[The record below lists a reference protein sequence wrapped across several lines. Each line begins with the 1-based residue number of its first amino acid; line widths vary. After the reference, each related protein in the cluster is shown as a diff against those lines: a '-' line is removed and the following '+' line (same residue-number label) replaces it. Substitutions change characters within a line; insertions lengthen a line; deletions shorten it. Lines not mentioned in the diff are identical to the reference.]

1 MKTNMI
7 KKGLKNQILKS
18 QITLLKLVYLT
29 FISLVEIFRAFNIT
43 VFNCNILAILYQDFL
58 IVKYV
63 IASDH
68 WKHSSQ
74 CFGSHIYIYIAM
86 SRHIRI
92 RMEFKFLFP
101 QNGVC
106 VHSIRLVAN
115 NISMNMNN
123 EEIVCWGIF

>member
-1 MKTNMI
+1 MKINMI

-58 IVKYV
+58 IVKDV

-74 CFGSHIYIYIAM
+74 CFGSHIYIYICNEQT
-86 SRHIRI
+86 H
-92 RMEFKFLFP
+92 KNH
-101 QNGVC
+101 NGIQVFVSSEWSLC
-106 VHSIRLVAN
+106 TFNKACSQQHQY
-115 NISMNMNN
+115 
-123 EEIVCWGIF
+123 EYE